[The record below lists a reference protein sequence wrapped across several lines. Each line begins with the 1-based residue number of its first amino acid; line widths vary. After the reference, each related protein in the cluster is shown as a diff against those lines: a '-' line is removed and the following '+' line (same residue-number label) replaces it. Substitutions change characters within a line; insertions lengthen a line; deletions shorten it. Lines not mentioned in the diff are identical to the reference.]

1 MGKKEHIFQAVLFE
15 AILVALSTIAVM
27 FLAHREVGETGAL
40 FVMISLLALLWNVV
54 SNWLFDQKF
63 LRHAK
68 RGHLPFVRCMRFCLK
83 GLIVGNCTVNYVVV
97 GFGICAG
104 VGNGYWHDVVCDG
117 LHGSVSLML

>member
-63 LRHAK
+63 SAPRETRTFAIRALHAVLFEGAYCWQLY
-68 RGHLPFVRCMRFCLK
+68 R
-83 GLIVGNCTVNYVVV
+83 
-97 GFGICAG
+97 
-104 VGNGYWHDVVCDG
+104 
-117 LHGSVSLML
+117 